1 MRPFL
6 SLMADSDYFFNIF
19 LRGMCGILAKRSSA
33 SRGTYKKPDAVRGMQ
48 ALQNWE
54 AAHLFIARERRIQES
69 GVAEVTEWAVS
80 EPRYRRGEE
89 RTQESGVAGRER
101 RTQESGVTGVAE
113 WTTG

>member
-1 MRPFL
+1 
-6 SLMADSDYFFNIF
+6 MADSDYFFNIF

-33 SRGTYKKPDAVRGMQ
+33 SRGTYKKPDAIRRMQ
-48 ALQNWE
+48 ELQNWE